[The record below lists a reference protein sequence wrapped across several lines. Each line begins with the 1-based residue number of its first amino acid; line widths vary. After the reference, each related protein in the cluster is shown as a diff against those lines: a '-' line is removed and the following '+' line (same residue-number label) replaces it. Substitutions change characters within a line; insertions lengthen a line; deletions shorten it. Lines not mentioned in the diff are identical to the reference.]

1 MKKLL
6 AFILVLV
13 LTFSLIGCAKKNDN
27 NFKAPENYETVVFV
41 SINPQF
47 KLYLDKEN
55 VVIAIEPLNDDAKSL
70 GITETGV
77 GLTETLQNIVKIA
90 NEKGFVKENAKV
102 EVVIS
107 ETIKEYKNSEALLK
121 TAESAVQ
128 QIAQELKITV
138 TAVTEYTNTLPPI
151 NADNSQS
158 EVSSNPEESEGDSS
172 HTHKF
177 NDATCTKPATC
188 SCGETTGKALGHAYQ
203 NGVCIRCKEKEPTT
217 TFTLLH
223 SKVGTWRFKYVSG
236 GLYHSATMKI
246 HTGPEHWGISVSI
259 GDPLS
264 SLPEEVQ
271 ENVKPDCVVFG
282 GEYYYV
288 AKGNSGKITSVSE
301 SGTKQVTIR
310 DLNGKQLTL
319 LRTNENTMSVVSC
332 DASFMG
338 LGHVPS
344 GTVMTFS

>member
-6 AFILVLV
+6 AIILVFV

-27 NFKAPENYETVVFV
+27 NFKVPENYQTVVFV

-55 VVIAIEPLNDDAKSL
+55 VVIAIEPLNADAKSL
-70 GITETGV
+70 GVTETGV
-77 GLTETLQNIVKIA
+77 GFIEVLQNIVKVS
-90 NEKGFVKENAKV
+90 NENGFIKENATV
-102 EVVIS
+102 EVVVS
-107 ETIKEYKNSEALLK
+107 ETVLPENTEALLK

-128 QIAQELKITV
+128 QIAEELKITV
-138 TAVTEYTNTLPPI
+138 TPVTQYTNTLPPVTQ
-151 NADNSQS
+151 NSSQS
-158 EVSSNPEESEGDSS
+158 EGDGESQESQSDSS

-177 NDATCTKPATC
+177 SDATCTKPATC

-223 SKVGTWRFKYVSG
+223 NKVGTWRFKYVSG
-236 GLYHSATMKI
+236 GLYHSASMQI
-246 HTGPEHWGISVSI
+246 HTGPEKWSISVSI
-259 GDPLS
+259 GVPLS

-288 AKGNSGKITSVSE
+288 AKGDSGKITSVSE
-301 SGTKQVTIR
+301 SGTKQVIVR

>member
-1 MKKLL
+1 MKKFL
-6 AFILVLV
+6 ALILVVV
-13 LTFSLIGCAKKNDN
+13 LTVCLVGCSNQK
-27 NFKAPENYETVVFV
+27 FQPPENYKTVVFV

-47 KLYLDKEN
+47 KLYLDENN
-55 VVIAIEPLNDDAKSL
+55 VVLAAEPLNKDAKSL
-70 GITETGV
+70 GELEVNV
-77 GLTETLQNIVKIA
+77 GFIEVLQNIIKFS
-90 NEKGFVKENAKV
+90 NEKGLVKENAKV
-102 EVVIS
+102 EVVVLD
-107 ETIKEYKNSEALLK
+107 TILPEKTEYILEI
-121 TAESAVQ
+121 AENAVAE
-128 QIAQELKITV
+128 IAKELKITV

-223 SKVGTWRFKYVSG
+223 NKVGTWRFKYVSG

-246 HTGPEHWGISVSI
+246 HTGPDHWGISVSI

-288 AKGNSGKITSVSE
+288 AKGDSGKITSVSE
-301 SGTKQVTIR
+301 SGTKQVIVR